1 MTVASVRS
9 VTLSALAT
17 YASLPRAYAPQRVC
31 FRQSA
36 MAILCTG
43 TPKDSQSGAWP
54 RMQLEPVGQSGCWDR
69 TRQRSTAAHNTHSHT
84 HSHAHLLE
92 VNLVE
97 DERPDVLKRQRLQ
110 PVRLPLDFQ
119 ERRVLLLRLGARSA
133 ALARGYP
140 ARTRVHMGYESM
152 RLAWLYGRRGVG
164 FRVTVQGARSSMS
177 EVGTVEPGCVM
188 WNGCSVD
195 CCASTKHSCSCPH
208 TT

>member
-1 MTVASVRS
+1 
-9 VTLSALAT
+9 
-17 YASLPRAYAPQRVC
+17 
-31 FRQSA
+31 
-36 MAILCTG
+36 
-43 TPKDSQSGAWP
+43 
-54 RMQLEPVGQSGCWDR
+54 
-69 TRQRSTAAHNTHSHT
+69 
-84 HSHAHLLE
+84 

-119 ERRVLLLRLGARSA
+119 ERRVLLLRLGARSV